1 MCFTWVHFAA
11 EKPAKD
17 SSNTT
22 PSRVFSSGN
31 EILVA
36 KLRINRPKRHDLKDD
51 LIMAAIRYAELRVRS
66 QQPAAAADPQI
77 DADRTRAHNV
87 FIDAC
92 NILGRNMAKV
102 SEDASWRETL
112 GDDRKAIG
120 DLACYIYCFLGL
132 AAR

>member
-1 MCFTWVHFAA
+1 MAILEYEVAA
-11 EKPAKD
+11 EIYEQIKR
-17 SSNTT
+17 S
-22 PSRVFSSGN
+22 
-31 EILVA
+31 
-36 KLRINRPKRHDLKDD
+36 KLHDLKDD

-92 NILGRNMAKV
+92 NILARNMAKAG
-102 SEDASWRETL
+102 EDATWREAL
-112 GDDRKAIG
+112 GDDRKTIG